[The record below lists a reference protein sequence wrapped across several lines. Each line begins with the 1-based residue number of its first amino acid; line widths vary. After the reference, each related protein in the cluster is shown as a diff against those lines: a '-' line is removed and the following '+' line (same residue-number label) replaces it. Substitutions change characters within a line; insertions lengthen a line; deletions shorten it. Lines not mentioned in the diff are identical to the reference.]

1 MNAVNAPLNTFA
13 GLAPELNRI
22 PGNLNRVHLMGICGV
37 GMASLA
43 GLLKKKGFLVSGSD
57 QNIYPPMSDYLQEL
71 SIPIKKGYRAENLY
85 PRPDLVIVGNVIT
98 RLNPEAV
105 ELGRL
110 KIPYQSMPQALR
122 EFALQRK
129 RSIVVC
135 GTHGK
140 TTTTGILAWILERAG
155 LEPGFMVGGIPNN
168 FRRNFQEGGGP
179 FFIVEGDE
187 YDTAFFDKGPKFLH
201 YSPCYTI
208 VTSIEF
214 DHADIYRDIEHVLE
228 SFRRLIGTIPPQGF
242 LIVNGDDPLALKES
256 RKALCPVISYGYG
269 TGVDWRVAEIINTE
283 DMTRIRVVTREGD
296 DFELTTPL
304 YGRHNIANLLSAV
317 ALAEMLGLER
327 SIIAEAVHT
336 FKGIKR
342 RQEVVGQRRGILL
355 LDDFAHHPT
364 AVRETIRAVKEKYP
378 QRRLIAVFEP
388 RSNSSR
394 LNVFQRRYASSFD
407 MADRIFV
414 PEPLHMEKIPEHKR
428 FSSER
433 LVKDLVDRGLKAL
446 YSPDTGHLLEQ
457 LLLEAKEGDVILMMS
472 NGSFDNLPQR
482 LLKEL

>member
-1 MNAVNAPLNTFA
+1 M
-13 GLAPELNRI
+13 
-22 PGNLNRVHLMGICGV
+22 MGICGV

-43 GLLKKKGFLVSGSD
+43 GLLKKKGYLVSGSD

-71 SIPIKKGYRAENLY
+71 SIPIKKGYRAENLH
-85 PRPDLVIVGNVIT
+85 PRTDLVIVGNVIT

-110 KIPYQSMPQALR
+110 KIPYQSLPQALR
-122 EFALQRK
+122 KFALQGK
-129 RSIVVC
+129 RSIVIC

-140 TTTTGILAWILERAG
+140 TTTTGIVAWILERAG

-201 YSPCYTI
+201 YSPCHTI
-208 VTSIEF
+208 LTSIEF
-214 DHADIYRDIEHVLE
+214 DHADIYRDIGQVLE
-228 SFRRLIGTIPPQGF
+228 SFRRLIGIIPPEGF

-269 TGVDWRVAEIINTE
+269 SRVDWRVAEIINGE
-283 DMTRIRVVTREGD
+283 DMTRIKVVTREGGAL
-296 DFELTTPL
+296 ELTTAL

-327 SIIAEAVHT
+327 SIILEAVET
-336 FKGIKR
+336 FKGIRR
-342 RQEVVGQRRGILL
+342 RQEVVGERRGILI

-364 AVRETIRAVKEKYP
+364 AVRETVRAVKEKCP

-394 LNVFQRRYASSFD
+394 LNVFQGRYASSFD

-414 PEPLHMEKIPEHKR
+414 PEPIHMDKIPEHKR
-428 FSSER
+428 FSSRR
-433 LVKDLVDRGLKAL
+433 LAKDLIDRGLRAL
-446 YSPDTGHLLEQ
+446 YSPDTDHLLEQ
-457 LLLEAKEGDVILMMS
+457 LVQEAKEGDVILVMS
-472 NGSFDNLPQR
+472 NGSFDDLPRR